1 MLATVDFDNQSIRKS
16 PPQPP
21 LAVVVVAVGLDVE
34 GAEAIE
40 SGLVTF
46 AVVVAVIL
54 VRRGLRW
61 QRL

>member
-16 PPQPP
+16 LPQPT

>member
-16 PPQPP
+16 LPQPT

-61 QRL
+61 QCL